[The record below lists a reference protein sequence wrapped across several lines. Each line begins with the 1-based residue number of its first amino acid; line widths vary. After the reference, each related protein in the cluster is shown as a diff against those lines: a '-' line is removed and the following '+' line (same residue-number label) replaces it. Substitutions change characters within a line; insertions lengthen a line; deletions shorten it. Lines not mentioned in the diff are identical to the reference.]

1 MWIVAV
7 TLATTSPSTWD
18 NAVMVGGST
27 ASVLVSGAGSQS
39 VNGEYK
45 LASFSTTSDDQ
56 QHSGAGSHQPSQS
69 MWKQVDGPWQIYT
82 YGSGA
87 DAGWYI
93 AQFGVV
99 WAYVVPHLCN
109 RFRKRTEYCSINN

>member
-1 MWIVAV
+1 MWIVIAA
-7 TLATTSPSTWD
+7 LAISSGHASTRD
-18 NAVMVGGST
+18 NVVMVGGSA
-27 ASVLVSGAGSQS
+27 ASVIVSGAGTKS
-39 VNGEYK
+39 VDGEYK
-45 LASFSTTSDDQ
+45 LTSLSDDE
-56 QHSGAGSHQPSQS
+56 HSARQPSQS

-99 WAYVVPHLCN
+99 WAYVWPRSNIMSPH
-109 RFRKRTEYCSINN
+109 RFR